1 MERRAMADN
10 QVIIIGAGIGGLSL
24 AVGLKRKG
32 VPISVHERQSEVKE
46 LGTGTGIQRV
56 AQQGLEMLGLSDA
69 LQEIAG
75 QPFEALLLK
84 SHKHGR
90 TMATIPRRG
99 EAFVVHRGE
108 LLEVLKRELGDLG
121 VIRCSSE
128 CVGFEQDGDG
138 VTARFAD
145 GSTDRGAAL
154 IGADGVRSAIRGQ
167 VVGDGPPVYST
178 QTAWRG
184 MPVYTHPTLPGN
196 ISEQVWG
203 PKALF
208 GLFPCNERLFWW
220 ASEVRPEGQGEEPGG
235 RKQDLLASFA
245 GWPEG
250 IPEVIEAT
258 PEEQIYRG
266 DLYHRLPVESWT
278 QGRVVLLGDA
288 AHPTM
293 PAFGQ
298 GAGMAI
304 EDAGVLSR
312 ELGVAGDLGDASALS
327 AAFDRY
333 QRQRIPRTG
342 AIVNRARRM
351 AKLCAWESAP
361 ALALRDAMISAVPER
376 MWLRTYEHEHTYQL

>member
-1 MERRAMADN
+1 MADN
-10 QVIIIGAGIGGLSL
+10 QVVIIGAGIGGLSL
-24 AVGLKRKG
+24 AVGLKHKG
-32 VPISVHERQSEVKE
+32 VPISVHERQSEVRE

-69 LQEIAG
+69 LREIAG

-84 SHKHGR
+84 SYKHGR

-121 VIRCSSE
+121 VIRCNSE

-154 IGADGVRSAIRGQ
+154 IGADGVRSVIRSQ

-184 MPVYTHPTLPGN
+184 MPLYTHPTLPGN

-220 ASEVRPEGQGEEPGG
+220 ASEVRPEGQGDPPGG

-266 DLYHRLPVESWT
+266 DLYHRLPIESWT

-312 ELGVAGDLGDASALS
+312 ELGVAGDLGDPSALS

-351 AKLCAWESAP
+351 AKICAWESAP

-376 MWLRTYEHEHTYQL
+376 VWLRTYEHEHTYQL

>member
-1 MERRAMADN
+1 MTDN
-10 QVIIIGAGIGGLSL
+10 QVLIIGAGIGGLSL
-24 AVGLKRKG
+24 AVGLKSKG
-32 VPISVHERQSEVKE
+32 VPISLHERQPEVRE

-56 AQQGLEMLGLSDA
+56 AQQGLEMLGLSEA

-90 TMATIPRRG
+90 TMASIPRRG

-108 LLEVLKRELGDLG
+108 LLEVLKRELGDLSL
-121 VIRCSSE
+121 IRCNSE
-128 CVGFEQDGDG
+128 CVGFEQDGEG

-145 GSTDRGAAL
+145 GSTERGAAL
-154 IGADGVRSAIRGQ
+154 VGADGVRSVIRGQ

-220 ASEVRPEGQGEEPGG
+220 ASEVRPEGQGDPPGG

-258 PEEQIYRG
+258 PEEQIFRG
-266 DLYHRLPVESWT
+266 DLYHRLPIESWT
-278 QGRVVLLGDA
+278 QRRVTLLGDA

-312 ELGVAGDLGDASALS
+312 ELAAAGDLGDPSGLT
-327 AAFDRY
+327 AAFERY
-333 QRQRIPRTG
+333 QQQRIPRTS

-351 AKLCAWESAP
+351 AKICAWESAP
-361 ALALRDAMISAVPER
+361 ALALRDTMISAVPER
-376 MWLRTYEHEHTYQL
+376 IWLRTYEHEHTYQL

>member
-1 MERRAMADN
+1 MADN
-10 QVIIIGAGIGGLSL
+10 GVLIIGAGIGGLSL
-24 AVGLKRKG
+24 AVGLTRKG
-32 VPISVHERQSEVKE
+32 VPISVHESQPEVKE
-46 LGTGTGIQRV
+46 IGTGTGIQRV
-56 AQQGLEMLGLSDA
+56 AQTGLELLGLSA
-69 LQEIAG
+69 AAREIGGQGFQE
-75 QPFEALLLK
+75 LRLK
-84 SHKHGR
+84 SYKRGR
-90 TMATIPRRG
+90 TMASIPRRG

-108 LLEVLKRELGDLG
+108 LVEMLKRELGDLG
-121 VIRCSSE
+121 VIRCNSQ

-145 GSTDRGAAL
+145 GSSERGIAL
-154 IGADGVRSAIRGQ
+154 VGADGVRSIVRGQ

-184 MPVYTHPTLPGN
+184 MPVYTHPTLPLN
-196 ISEQVWG
+196 ISEQVLG
-203 PKALF
+203 PKAIF

-220 ASEVRPEGQGEEPGG
+220 ASEVRPEGQSDPPDG
-235 RKQDLLASFA
+235 RKQDLLRTFA

-266 DLYHRLPVESWT
+266 DLYHRKPVDSWR

-304 EDAGVLSR
+304 EDAAVLSR
-312 ELGVAGDLGDASALS
+312 ELGAAGDLQDASALA

-333 QRQRIPRTG
+333 ESLRIPRTS
-342 AIVNRARRM
+342 AIVDRARRM
-351 AKLCAWESAP
+351 ARLCAWESAP
-361 ALALRDAMISAVPER
+361 AVAMREAMIASVPQR